1 MKITAID
8 NRNDLFFLENI
19 IDDDL
24 IKEFNRENINLYK
37 WKLQEW
43 QESVPRHVLT
53 AHSGS
58 VLARIKT
65 QLLNIPKQLN
75 AVLGTSFRTIT
86 VNCWHDLEKFEFK
99 THIDNPA
106 VQTVMQLYIG
116 EASEDLGTVFY
127 NAQDQDVE
135 DKEDKQKWHL
145 VNHNLPVRRNF
156 KYIPNTGYLMF
167 NNRTQA
173 HGVVGEVTHNDKRV
187 SCYCYIN

>member
-65 QLLNIPKQLN
+65 QLLNIPKQYTLSLTYFLFIN
-75 AVLGTSFRTIT
+75 
-86 VNCWHDLEKFEFK
+86 KFD
-99 THIDNPA
+99 TLSN
-106 VQTVMQLYIG
+106 
-116 EASEDLGTVFY
+116 
-127 NAQDQDVE
+127 
-135 DKEDKQKWHL
+135 
-145 VNHNLPVRRNF
+145 
-156 KYIPNTGYLMF
+156 
-167 NNRTQA
+167 
-173 HGVVGEVTHNDKRV
+173 
-187 SCYCYIN
+187 